1 MGFLNILVY
10 IAISFFIGGSLIG
23 LAVNPINLVP
33 LAKYLQTQILSDL
46 LSRSIVFLSGVL
58 LILFCMRYLQ
68 RVIYRRERSVVY
80 ESEYGK
86 VSVTL
91 LAVEDMIRSIL
102 ENTKELT
109 RPRVRVYPRKRNIE
123 VIIRGNLLPE
133 VNFVEFTRLVQERVK
148 DKVQALLGTEKEIR
162 VRIEIKKVVFEGKKN
177 IKETEPEVPFRY
189 YET

>member
-1 MGFLNILVY
+1 
-10 IAISFFIGGSLIG
+10 
-23 LAVNPINLVP
+23 
-33 LAKYLQTQILSDL
+33 
-46 LSRSIVFLSGVL
+46 
-58 LILFCMRYLQ
+58 MRYLQ